1 MDSKRFTII
10 SIAIF
15 VLSLL
20 VFVATVVLVVF
31 KPINSTGV
39 ATTEKK
45 AKKVETQTIDVGDI
59 TTQIGRAGKF
69 YKGFVVLE
77 IKGKKT
83 SEAITAKMPQI
94 KDSIIT
100 TIAGTDADDIST
112 PEGLN
117 KVKEEIR
124 KNINII
130 IDSEE
135 KQDVVSVLFT
145 QNIVQ

>member
-1 MDSKRFTII
+1 MYSKKFTII

-20 VFVATVVLVVF
+20 VFVATLVLVVF
-31 KPINSTGV
+31 NPGGASNTKQEKP
-39 ATTEKK
+39 
-45 AKKVETQTIDVGDI
+45 KKVKTETIDVGDI

-83 SEAITAKMPQI
+83 SEAIKEKMPQI

-100 TIAGTDADDIST
+100 TIAGADADSIST
-112 PEGLN
+112 PEGLD
-117 KVKEEIR
+117 KVKEQI
-124 KNINII
+124 KKKVNII

-135 KQDVVSVLFT
+135 NQDVVSVLFT
-145 QNIVQ
+145 QNIIQ